1 MDELSKMHEDMQIER
16 GGRERGEMFERTR
29 RIEDVHT
36 SRKIKTWLFDG
47 SIPQRLPFA
56 SQSRMAI
63 LWRSMFNIL
72 IISGTLEPLA
82 TTSDHIAEAG
92 RWPNPYAETPHHH
105 T

>member
-1 MDELSKMHEDMQIER
+1 
-16 GGRERGEMFERTR
+16 
-29 RIEDVHT
+29 
-36 SRKIKTWLFDG
+36 
-47 SIPQRLPFA
+47 
-56 SQSRMAI
+56 
-63 LWRSMFNIL
+63 MFNIL